1 MIVMVTEDE
10 DNKLAGK
17 ENKAIVARCKC
28 QAQRELKTKTYK
40 PETNMKTAPQ
50 TNSRPVGGGGVT
62 RCVTNRLRS
71 SV

>member
-50 TNSRPVGGGGVT
+50 TKKQTQGR
-62 RCVTNRLRS
+62 
-71 SV
+71 